1 MADDLKKASRQRSR
15 NFPMI
20 DLAKALDRVRIL
32 KDAGGGAYTPIE
44 IAAKHWGYSSKS
56 SVLLR
61 TVGALNQYKLLDEE
75 GGGQARKIRP
85 SSLGVRILDHYDH
98 AVRQAALQEAA
109 LSPAVYRELWD
120 RFNGE
125 LPPDETLEWEL
136 RHGELVGFVGA
147 TSVKDFIRT
156 FRATLELTRPSEGAK
171 IAQEGKT
178 EKDIDPELSMEG
190 SGGPVAEALRN
201 PTGREPAV
209 QKSTGGAG
217 QQTYFK
223 VPVEIRGSLRG
234 IIGIPTPLTPA
245 QWSKFE
251 EALETVKGLKSLI
264 VRDED

>member
-1 MADDLKKASRQRSR
+1 MAEDTKGASRQRSR

-20 DLAKALDRVRIL
+20 DLVKALERLRVL
-32 KDAGGGAYTPIE
+32 KEAGGGAYTPIE
-44 IAAKHWGYSSKS
+44 IAAKHWGYSAKS

-61 TVGALNQYKLLDEE
+61 TVGALNQYRLLDED
-75 GGGQARKIRP
+75 GGGQARRIKP
-85 SSLGVRILDHYDH
+85 SSLATRILDHYDDT
-98 AVRQAALQEAA
+98 VRQAAIQEAA

-120 RFNGE
+120 RFSGE

-156 FRATLELTRPSEGAK
+156 FRATLEFTGPSASGNMAPK
-171 IAQEGKT
+171 GKT
-178 EKDIDPELSMEG
+178 EKDVDPELSMEG
-190 SGGPVAEALRN
+190 SGDPMAEASQN
-201 PTGREPAV
+201 PMGQEP
-209 QKSTGGAG
+209 TGGAA

-223 VPVEIRGSLRG
+223 VPVEMKGSLRG

-251 EALETVKGLKSLI
+251 EALETVKGLKSLL
-264 VRDED
+264 VRDEN